1 MEYRLYFIDRTSHI
15 CDVATFESI
24 SDEQAVLLAGHY
36 ARGQPMELWR
46 GDRLVQRLQ
55 RSGGTV
61 RGGTEADA
69 PSSLPEKW

>member
-15 CDVATFESI
+15 CDFTTFESV
-24 SDEQAVLLAGHY
+24 SDEQAVILAGHY

-55 RSGGTV
+55 LDAETAGGEARATQSGRSHEE
-61 RGGTEADA
+61 R
-69 PSSLPEKW
+69 